1 MMERSIRIIL
11 ISGRGP
17 CKISFT
23 KGSSWKV
30 EKGPDGANMDGL
42 LGVTLFNHTWQFSLG
57 ATLPVQSDWGYKL
70 DTGVVFG
77 LNYRQY

>member
-1 MMERSIRIIL
+1 
-11 ISGRGP
+11 
-17 CKISFT
+17 
-23 KGSSWKV
+23 
-30 EKGPDGANMDGL
+30 MDGL